1 MSRYPIITRS
11 AFTVPAGNRPFFQK
25 YASMP
30 DDRSE
35 HYYAAQPTSLSQPVI
50 YEDTLRGIPL
60 KLWTDRGVFS
70 RGHTDLGSRELIK
83 AMELAGARR
92 ILDLGCGYGVIGIA
106 AAKLAPEAHVI
117 LTDPNERAVKLARQ
131 NLETNVVHNAEV
143 RQGEGFDPVADEQF
157 DVVLTNP
164 PIRAGNAVVFSL
176 IAAAAAHLPSGGRLY
191 LVARTK
197 QGARTF
203 AKEMEKHF
211 ATVTQA
217 GQGSGY
223 RVYEGVK

>member
-1 MSRYPIITRS
+1 MH
-11 AFTVPAGNRPFFQK
+11 
-25 YASMP
+25 
-30 DDRSE
+30 DERSE
-35 HYYAAQPTSLSQPVI
+35 HYYSAQPTSLSQPVI

-60 KLWTDRGVFS
+60 KLWTDHGVFS
-70 RGHTDLGSRELIK
+70 RGHTDPGTEELIK
-83 AMELAGARR
+83 AMDVAGARR
-92 ILDLGCGYGVIGIA
+92 ILDLGCGVGIIGIA
-106 AAKLAPEAHVI
+106 AAKLAPEAHVL

-131 NLETNVVHNAEV
+131 NLQTNGVPNAEV
-143 RQGEGFDPVADEQF
+143 RQGEGFDPVAEETF

-164 PIRAGNAVVFSL
+164 PIRAGNAVVFDL
-176 IAAAAAHLPSGGRLY
+176 IAGAARHLAPGGRLY

-203 AKEMEKHF
+203 AKEMERHF

-223 RVYEGVK
+223 RVYVGVK